1 MASSFKI
8 TLLAILSLTSLISLS
23 QATGFVFGAERL
35 VVITKDKPNVG
46 PINPADFVDP
56 LHLRG
61 LALGPFSAGDF
72 SSLDVQSK
80 QSVLSDL
87 GINVESG
94 VALGGGLYAGSFW
107 SYFPFTVGN
116 GDGDKLDRV
125 VFDSANLVRG
135 AQGSWYGVDTGNMIV
150 FNSSGLIPGGKFGG
164 KPYFPGGGMIY
175 EYSFFGDNGTD
186 WSVSRNRETFRCDTD
201 VPAIQ
206 TPNVFFSPSD
216 PVLDSIIIFNCK
228 SREDGSLA
236 KVVITNT
243 YIVEAGSKSE
253 WKHQVWTFK

>member
-1 MASSFKI
+1 MISSLKI
-8 TLLAILSLTSLISLS
+8 ALFVILSFTCLISLS
-23 QATGFVFGAERL
+23 SATGFVAEAERL
-35 VVITKDKPNVG
+35 VVITKDKSNVG
-46 PINPADFVDP
+46 PINPADFIDY

-61 LALGPFSAGDF
+61 LALGPFVATDF
-72 SSLDVQSK
+72 SSLDTESK

-94 VALGGGLYAGSFW
+94 VALGGGIYAGSFW

-125 VFDSANLVRG
+125 TFDSKNLVRG
-135 AQGSWYGVDTGNMIV
+135 VEGRWYGVDTGNMIV

-175 EYSFFGDNGTD
+175 EYSFFGNNGTD
-186 WSVSRNRETFRCDTD
+186 WTVTRNRETFRCNSD

-216 PVLDSIIIFNCK
+216 PVLDSIITFNCK

-236 KVVITNT
+236 KVIITNT
-243 YIVEAGSKSE
+243 YTVESGSKSE